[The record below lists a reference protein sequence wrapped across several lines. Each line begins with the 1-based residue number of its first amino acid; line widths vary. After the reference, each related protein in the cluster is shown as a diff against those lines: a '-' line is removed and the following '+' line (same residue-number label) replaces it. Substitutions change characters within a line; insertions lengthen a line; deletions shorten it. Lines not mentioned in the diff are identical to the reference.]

1 MTTDRSHWKP
11 IFITLLSAAVT
22 ALACCWAGGVVRG
35 SLELPL
41 LLLGALASV
50 VFFVQLLVAFIR
62 LVIDFVRK

>member
-22 ALACCWAGGVVRG
+22 ALACCWAANWFAVRW
-35 SLELPL
+35 SYRSCF
-41 LLLGALASV
+41 LGPCASV

-62 LVIDFVRK
+62 LAIDFVRK